1 MTPSVLLHSVTGPPG
16 SLLERWV
23 ERTPRP
29 YGPLAPLVGP
39 FPRPVARV
47 SGDGAVIGE
56 AVSGLP
62 EGAATAE
69 ATAVRLRRRNTPL
82 AWGPPDVV
90 EDTSAFLRLCRARGA
105 SSVELVRAD
114 PSLLPELQLGAF
126 FHAYWVRR
134 VFRRAVCRLGG
145 VDALGHA
152 GLLGAAADAAFWRG
166 VRSAASRRE
175 WDRLARSSYVV
186 FYYHRIGERGEPGEE
201 RLDVHPRRFE
211 QHVRWL
217 RLLRFRPLTPEEL
230 MRFHS
235 EPEATLP
242 PRSFVL
248 TADDAFQ
255 DAVSELRRH
264 AGVHPVVFVN
274 TACAGGRAWWA
285 YDEPVATWDEL
296 RSFAEEG
303 GIVASHVRGH
313 PRLTEL
319 EQDALE
325 DELAGSLRELDAE
338 VPAAP
343 RLLAYPHGLHDERV
357 RAAAAA
363 AGYRAAFTTEPGRNG
378 AGTDPY
384 CLRRLGLKD
393 WDGSTALL
401 WKLVT
406 GELLPWAWERRRR
419 RWLLRRERVQQES

>member
-1 MTPSVLLHSVTGPPG
+1 VTASVLLHSATGPPG
-16 SLLERWV
+16 SLLARWF
-23 ERTPRP
+23 EGKPRP

-39 FPRPVARV
+39 FSRPVVRL
-47 SGDGAVIGE
+47 SGDDGVIRE
-56 AVSGLP
+56 AASGLP

-69 ATAVRLRRRNTPL
+69 AAAVRLRRSDTPL

-90 EDTSAFLRLCRARGA
+90 EDRSAFLRLCRERGN
-105 SSVELVRAD
+105 SSVELVRTD

-126 FHAYWVRR
+126 FHAYWLRR
-134 VFRRAVCRLGG
+134 VLRRAVCRLGG
-145 VDALGHA
+145 IDALGHA
-152 GLLGAAADAAFWRG
+152 GLLEAAADAAFWRG
-166 VRSAASRRE
+166 VRSAATRRE

-186 FYYHRIGERGEPGEE
+186 FYYHRIGQRGEPGEE

-211 QHVRWL
+211 RHLRWL
-217 RLLRFRPLTPEEL
+217 RLLGFRPLTPEEL
-230 MRFHS
+230 IRFHS
-235 EPEATLP
+235 DPEATLP
-242 PRSFVL
+242 RRSFVL

-264 AGVHPVVFVN
+264 ASLHPVVFVN

-285 YDEPVATWDEL
+285 YDEPVATWEEL
-296 RSFAEEG
+296 RAFAEAG
-303 GIVASHVRGH
+303 GIVSSHARGH
-313 PRLTEL
+313 PRLTDLDQE
-319 EQDALE
+319 ALE
-325 DELAGSLRELDAE
+325 NELAGSLRELEAQI
-338 VPAAP
+338 PQAP
-343 RLLAYPHGLHDERV
+343 PLLAYPHGLHDERV
-357 RAAAAA
+357 RAVGAA

-401 WKLVT
+401 WKLAT

-419 RWLLRRERVQQES
+419 RWLLWRP